1 MRSAIYPG
9 TFDPI
14 TNGHLDLIERGLML
28 FDEIIVAV
36 APSPKKQPL
45 FSLEQRLHLI
55 RESVARLHRVK
66 VESFDCL
73 LVDYAASR
81 NGVAIIRGLRAVSD
95 YEYELQMTL
104 MNRKLNNSIVTVF
117 MMPSL
122 RYSFLSSTIVKEV
135 ASFGGSVSGLVP
147 DAVEAA
153 LSAAFRGTGGIV
165 V

>member
-1 MRSAIYPG
+1 
-9 TFDPI
+9 
-14 TNGHLDLIERGLML
+14 
-28 FDEIIVAV
+28 
-36 APSPKKQPL
+36 
-45 FSLEQRLHLI
+45 
-55 RESVARLHRVK
+55 

>member
-1 MRSAIYPG
+1 MRTAIYPG

-14 TNGHLDLIERGLML
+14 TNGHLDLIERGLMI

-45 FSLEQRLHLI
+45 FSLDHRLYLI
-55 RESVARLHRVK
+55 KESVKQFTHVK
-66 VESFDCL
+66 VEAFDSL
-73 LVDYAASR
+73 LVEYAKSR
-81 NGVAIIRGLRAVSD
+81 GGIAIIRGLRAVSD

-104 MNRKLNNSIVTVF
+104 MNRKLDNNIVTVF

-135 ASFGGSVSGLVP
+135 VSFGGSVKGLVP
-147 DAVEAA
+147 DSVELA
-153 LSAAFRGTGGIV
+153 LSEAFRGTEDLIK
-165 V
+165 